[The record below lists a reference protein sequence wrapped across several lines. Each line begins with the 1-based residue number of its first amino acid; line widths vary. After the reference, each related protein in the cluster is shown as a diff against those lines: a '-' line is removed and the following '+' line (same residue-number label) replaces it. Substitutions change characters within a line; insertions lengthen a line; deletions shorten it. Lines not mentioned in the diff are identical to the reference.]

1 MKAFEYPRNPA
12 GLEPDTLFA
21 DAVHGAWLR
30 AQRLTEPP
38 LDAAVPPDAAAPPP
52 DAAAPRKPRSK
63 YVGVFYHRADPR
75 SGARWRGQM
84 SRPTGAI
91 NGPVHPL
98 TDAGELEAAWDYAR
112 MKGLPGPLL
121 RKV

>member
-1 MKAFEYPRNPA
+1 MKAFEYPKEPA
-12 GLEPDTLFA
+12 GLEPDMLFA
-21 DAVHGAWLR
+21 DALWR
-30 AQRLTEPP
+30 ALTKDVVFPSIDP
-38 LDAAVPPDAAAPPP
+38 IDAAPPP
-52 DAAAPRKPRSK
+52 DAAVSQKPRSK